1 MISFITGEVQNKT
14 ITTKE
19 AFVNIYTSGGVGYRI
34 AVPTTYLIPAKG
46 EEFSLFTHFYV
57 REDTQALYGFETET
71 EREFFEQLIQ
81 ISGIGPK
88 IGMAILSTFSRE
100 ELEQMIEEG
109 DAKGLSKVPGLG
121 LKRAQKII
129 IELRGI
135 LDLTKKDDDED
146 SAKLKDLRDA
156 LRALGFSTNDIKVKI
171 EQASEI
177 VKNDIDIDIGE
188 LIKKVIK
195 Q

>member
-1 MISFITGEVQNKT
+1 MISFIKGEVQNKT

-34 AVPTTYLIPAKG
+34 AVPTTYLVPPKG

>member
-1 MISFITGEVQNKT
+1 MISFIKGEVQNI
-14 ITTKE
+14 ITGSKE
-19 AFVNIYTSGGVGYRI
+19 AFVDIFTNSGVGYRI
-34 AVPTTYLIPAKG
+34 AVPTTYLIPPKG

-57 REDTQALYGFETET
+57 REDTQALYGFETEG

-88 IGMAILSTFSRE
+88 IGIAILSAFSRE
-100 ELEQMIEEG
+100 DLEQMIEDG

-135 LDLTKKDDDED
+135 LDLTKKDEDD
-146 SAKLKDLRDA
+146 STILKDLRDA
-156 LRALGFSTNDIKVKI
+156 LKALGFSTEDIKGKV
-171 EQASEI
+171 ELASEI
-177 VKNDIDIDIGE
+177 VKKDNDIDIGE

-195 Q
+195 E

>member
-1 MISFITGEVQNKT
+1 MISFLKGEVQNKT
-14 ITTKE
+14 TTSKE
-19 AFVNIYTSGGVGYRI
+19 AFVDIFTNSGVGYRI
-34 AVPTTYLIPAKG
+34 VVPTTYLIPPKG
-46 EEFSLFTHFYV
+46 KEYSLFTHFHV
-57 REDTQALYGFETET
+57 REDSQALYGFETEG

-88 IGMAILSTFSRE
+88 IGIAILSAFSRE
-100 ELEQMIEEG
+100 DLEQMIEEG

-135 LDLTKKDDDED
+135 LDLTKEDDSD
-146 SAKLKDLRDA
+146 SVILKDLRDA
-156 LRALGFSTNDIKVKI
+156 LRALGFNTEDIKGKV
-171 EQASEI
+171 EVASEI
-177 VKNDIDIDIGE
+177 VRKEEDIEIGE

-195 Q
+195 E